1 MISLRGLLST
11 KESCEAGTIKT
22 IKTFLTWNEDV
33 TISYAPCQQ
42 TRREI
47 ATGCC
52 PPAVSKYIRECMCQS
67 FLTSSPER
75 LSYGSGTQS
84 IRLMCTSSLTASV
97 HLTVEHPPRSILSNI
112 DLLAMPIRSGDF
124 L

>member
-47 ATGCC
+47 TTEIWLLSASCVHAGILENAC
-52 PPAVSKYIRECMCQS
+52 A
-67 FLTSSPER
+67 SP
-75 LSYGSGTQS
+75 S
-84 IRLMCTSSLTASV
+84 
-97 HLTVEHPPRSILSNI
+97 
-112 DLLAMPIRSGDF
+112 
-124 L
+124 